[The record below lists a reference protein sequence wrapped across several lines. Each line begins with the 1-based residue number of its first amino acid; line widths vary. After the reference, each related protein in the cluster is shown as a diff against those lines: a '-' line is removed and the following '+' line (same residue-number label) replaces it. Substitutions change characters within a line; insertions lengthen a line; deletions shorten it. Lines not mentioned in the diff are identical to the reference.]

1 MKSAF
6 KTYKINKIKSYF
18 KKKSCVILCHVPNS
32 SAKNWLKIQKQF
44 YNYNIKCYKIHN
56 NITKEVLSNSIFKNL
71 VLMPKGSVCLI
82 YFEEETK
89 LRVKIQQLLTLN
101 KSILILGL
109 KLNNKVYSY
118 SQLKTLFTINYEKNV
133 KVFQKSLKK
142 LLKLPYTKFN

>member
-1 MKSAF
+1 
-6 KTYKINKIKSYF
+6 
-18 KKKSCVILCHVPNS
+18 
-32 SAKNWLKIQKQF
+32 
-44 YNYNIKCYKIHN
+44 
-56 NITKEVLSNSIFKNL
+56 
-71 VLMPKGSVCLI
+71 MPKGSVCLI